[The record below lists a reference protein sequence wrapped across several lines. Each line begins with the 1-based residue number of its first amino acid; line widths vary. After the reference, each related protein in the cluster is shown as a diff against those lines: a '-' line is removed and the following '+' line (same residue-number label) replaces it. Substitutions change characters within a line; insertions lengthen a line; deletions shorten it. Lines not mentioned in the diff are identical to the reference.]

1 MSLRHGLA
9 TACML
14 IGCSGAALAQS
25 TAGSGSSA
33 PPAAAPPASEARG
46 DPWGLLL
53 NQAVIC
59 PPVPDPRP
67 NPAELQAQAHWRAET
82 GTTCWWTGQCLLPN
96 SYQYDAL
103 IFDALQR
110 ALRFRREELK
120 GATVWAL
127 VQRRTV
133 TLQGCVASAAQGAQ
147 IEALAL
153 RVESVEAVVNTLQIG
168 PMPPLQMHPAS
179 TAGEGKK

>member
-1 MSLRHGLA
+1 MALLVAGLNA
-9 TACML
+9 SPA
-14 IGCSGAALAQS
+14 IAQD
-25 TAGSGSSA
+25 A
-33 PPAAAPPASEARG
+33 AAAPGDAGKPVAKA
-46 DPWGLLL
+46 DPWGPLIS
-53 NQAVIC
+53 QAVIC

-67 NPAELQAQAHWRAET
+67 SAAELQAQAHWRAET

-103 IFDALQR
+103 IFDALKR
-110 ALRFRREELK
+110 ALQFRRAELR

-133 TLQGCVASAAQGAQ
+133 TLQGCVQSAAQAAQ

-153 RVESVEAVVNTLQIG
+153 RVESVEAVINQLQIG
-168 PMPPLQMHPAS
+168 PMPPLQKHPAS
-179 TAGEGKK
+179 RTVEEKK